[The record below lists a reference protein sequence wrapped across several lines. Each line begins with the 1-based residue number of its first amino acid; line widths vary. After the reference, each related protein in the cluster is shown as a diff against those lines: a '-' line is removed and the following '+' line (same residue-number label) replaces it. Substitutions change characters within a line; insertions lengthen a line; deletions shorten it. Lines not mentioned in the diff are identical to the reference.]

1 MKMINFVPACIEAF
15 APRGLRDRRRW
26 VNPRLDRVD
35 SPQLLGLL
43 NLLYDLLEKHG
54 HVLDFPFPLR
64 KPGTTSVAV
73 WWGPLFI
80 LVGVLVEPVI
90 CMVLETTAPA

>member
-1 MKMINFVPACIEAF
+1 M
-15 APRGLRDRRRW
+15 
-26 VNPRLDRVD
+26 D

-64 KPGTTSVAV
+64 KPGTASVACGAV
-73 WWGPLFI
+73 GWGPFFI
-80 LVGVLVEPVI
+80 TVGVLVEPI
-90 CMVLETTAPA
+90 ASMESGAWASA